1 MFSTILL
8 QLIVFLLPTQLGLHF
23 WPDFARAAGIKVD
36 YLSPTLY
43 LTDILL
49 VAFILL
55 NLKPIFHWLR
65 SHLPPTIIFL
75 AYVLLNS
82 VFGVSPA
89 NSIFWWLRFLLYLLF
104 FLTLLL
110 RKVTWSQIKTSLLIS
125 TILVIF
131 LQVLETTRQSSIG
144 GLFYWLGER
153 TFSTSTPGL
162 AHLSFFGYDFV
173 RAPATFSHPNS
184 LAGFL
189 LVVYYLL
196 HIKKSPLW
204 QRLAVFLG
212 LILTFS
218 KAALLAFVLVISFH
232 LGSLAL
238 IGCFLLISVFQ
249 IFLPNLPGL
258 FPFIS
263 DRLFLLAPVKDI
275 FSSSPLLG
283 VGLGGFIPSLVSHLP
298 GSFLLP
304 AKIQPVHNL
313 PLLSLLETGIV
324 GLILLSVL
332 IKRNLK
338 RILKPEVLALLA
350 LIIITG
356 AFDHYWWTLP
366 QNKLILI
373 LAWAILL

>member
-8 QLIVFLLPTQLGLHF
+8 QLIVFFLPTQLGFHF

-49 VAFILL
+49 VAYILL
-55 NLKPIFHWLR
+55 NLKAIFHWLR
-65 SHLPPTIIFL
+65 RHLSPIIIFL
-75 AYVLLNS
+75 TFVLLNS
-82 VFGVSPA
+82 FFGVSPV

-104 FLTLLL
+104 FLTLRL
-110 RKVTWSQIKTSLLIS
+110 RKVTWSQIKTPLLVS
-125 TILVIF
+125 TFLLIF
-131 LQVLETTRQSSIG
+131 LQVLQTARQSFVG

-218 KAALLAFVLVISFH
+218 KAALLAFVLVITFH
-232 LGSLAL
+232 FGSLAL
-238 IGCFLLISVFQ
+238 IGCFLFISVFQ

-283 VGLGGFIPSLVSHLP
+283 VGLGGFIPSLVGYLP

-313 PLLSLLETGIV
+313 PLLFLLETGLI

-338 RILKPEVLALLA
+338 KILKPEVLAFLA
-350 LIIITG
+350 IIIITG

>member
-1 MFSTILL
+1 VFSNIFL
-8 QLIVFLLPTQLGLHF
+8 QLIVFFLPTQLGLHF

-43 LTDILL
+43 FTDILL
-49 VAFILL
+49 IVYIFL
-55 NLKPIFHWLR
+55 NLKEITKW
-65 SHLPPTIIFL
+65 SKEHLSPLIIFL
-75 AYVLLNS
+75 AFILLNS
-82 VFGVSPA
+82 VFGISPA
-89 NSIFWWLRFLLYLLF
+89 NSIFWWLRLLIYLLF
-104 FLTLLL
+104 FLTLRL

-125 TILVIF
+125 TILMIL
-131 LQVLETTRQSSIG
+131 LQALETAGQSSVG

-153 TFSTSTPGL
+153 TFSTSIPGL

-189 LVVYYLL
+189 LVVYYLF

-204 QRLAVFLG
+204 QRLVVFLG

-258 FPFIS
+258 FPFVS
-263 DRLFLLAPVKDI
+263 DRLFLLSPVKDI

-283 VGLGGFIPSLVSHLP
+283 VGLGGFIPSLVGHLP

-313 PLLSLLETGIV
+313 PLLIFLETGLTGLTLLIV
-324 GLILLSVL
+324 LVR
-332 IKRNLK
+332 KNLK
-338 RILKPEVLALLA
+338 KIVKPELLALLA
-350 LIIITG
+350 IVIITG

-366 QNKLILI
+366 QNKLILL
-373 LAWAILL
+373 LAVAILL

>member
-1 MFSTILL
+1 M
-8 QLIVFLLPTQLGLHF
+8 
-23 WPDFARAAGIKVD
+23 
-36 YLSPTLY
+36 
-43 LTDILL
+43 
-49 VAFILL
+49 
-55 NLKPIFHWLR
+55 
-65 SHLPPTIIFL
+65 
-75 AYVLLNS
+75 
-82 VFGVSPA
+82 
-89 NSIFWWLRFLLYLLF
+89 
-104 FLTLLL
+104 
-110 RKVTWSQIKTSLLIS
+110 IS
-125 TILVIF
+125 TILMIL
-131 LQVLETTRQSSIG
+131 LQALETAGQSSVG

-153 TFSTSTPGL
+153 TFSTSIPGL

-189 LVVYYLL
+189 LVVYYLF

-204 QRLAVFLG
+204 QRLVVFLG

-258 FPFIS
+258 FPFVS
-263 DRLFLLAPVKDI
+263 DRLFLLSPVKDI

-283 VGLGGFIPSLVSHLP
+283 VGLGGFIPSLVGHLP

-313 PLLSLLETGIV
+313 PLLIFLETGLTGLTLLIV
-324 GLILLSVL
+324 LVR
-332 IKRNLK
+332 KNLK
-338 RILKPEVLALLA
+338 KIVKPELLALLA
-350 LIIITG
+350 IVIITG

-366 QNKLILI
+366 QNKLILL
-373 LAWAILL
+373 LAVAILL

>member
-1 MFSTILL
+1 VFSTILL